1 MKKPLIT
8 FALGAVFGAVA
19 WWQLAPRLTEL
30 DLLGQARQMLA
41 PSAAPALRDSG
52 RVVPGAELPMA
63 EDYPTS
69 APVMPEEDP
78 PLPTPALEVIQAAP
92 ALPPSAPFVTEMPA
106 LVRPPS
112 TLLTM
117 PVMGVTVADLH
128 DQFADARGDG
138 RGHEAIDILAP
149 LGTPVLAVAAGRV
162 EKLFDSERGGLTVY
176 QFDVDDK
183 LAYYYAHLDHYAAGL
198 SEGQQLARGEVIG
211 YVGSSGNADALAP
224 HLHFA
229 VFVLGPE
236 KHWWQGT
243 PINPY
248 PLLGGD

>member
-1 MKKPLIT
+1 MKPLVV
-8 FALGAVFGAVA
+8 FALGAVFGAA
-19 WWQLAPRLTEL
+19 ACGLLAPRWAAL
-30 DLLGQARQMLA
+30 DLLGQARQLLA
-41 PSAAPALRDSG
+41 PPVAPALRDSG
-52 RVVPGAELPMA
+52 RVAPGVEIPMADADPIPAPQTPEELP
-63 EDYPTS
+63 S
-69 APVMPEEDP
+69 
-78 PLPTPALEVIQAAP
+78 LPMPALEVIQASP
-92 ALPPSAPFVTEMPA
+92 AVPPSTPYVTEMPA

-128 DQFADARGDG
+128 DQFADARGEG
-138 RGHEAIDILAP
+138 RGHEAIDIAAP

-162 EKLFDSERGGLTVY
+162 EKLFDSKRGGLTVY
-176 QFDVDDK
+176 QFDVEDK

-229 VFVLGPE
+229 VFLLGPE

-248 PLLGGD
+248 PLLGGK